1 MADVYLNGRLIGK
14 TSLPEECVEK
24 IRGLRRKGLLPYDL
38 NIAYFKEE
46 NEVRINTDGGRIQRP
61 LIILDKDGKPKL
73 TQKDIER
80 LAKGDIKWIDLIRL
94 GKIEYLDTDEEENAF
109 IAIDEESI
117 TEKHTH
123 LEIDPISILGIPAS
137 NVPYANFSRGD
148 RVNYGASKGVKQ
160 ALGIYTLNYALRM
173 DTYSNI
179 LHYPQTPLVRT
190 KTTEVVG
197 FDAHPAGQNF
207 VVALLTYD
215 GYGME
220 DAVIFNKGS
229 IERGLARSTFFR
241 PYIAVEKKYPGGQED
256 TICIP
261 DKDVRGYRVEKV
273 YRHLEEDGLVAVE
286 SAVKADDVLI
296 GKTSPPRFLGSNISS
311 FRFGTESRRETS
323 VVVRHG
329 EEGIVDLVT
338 ITEDVEGNTLVK
350 VRVRD
355 ERIPEI
361 GDKFSSRHGQKGV
374 IGMIVP
380 EEDMPFTETGLVPDM
395 ITNPH
400 GIPSRMTV
408 SQMMELLTGK
418 CAALSAEFIDG
429 SAFEKDPLAGTREIL
444 KAHGF
449 SQTGK
454 EVLYNGITGE
464 QYETEIYMGIIY
476 YHKLRH
482 MVSNKIH
489 ARSRGPVQ
497 ILTRQPTEGRA
508 KRGGLRMGEMEK
520 DCLVA
525 HGAALLLKER
535 FDSDSTVKPICEN
548 CGLVAIHDHIRD
560 KYYCPTC
567 GETSAIYPVE
577 MSYAFHLLLS
587 ELMSIG
593 IYPRLILEDKG

>member
-1 MADVYLNGRLIGK
+1 MVDVYLNGRLIGK
-14 TSLPEECVEK
+14 TNKPEESVER
-24 IRGLRRKGLLPYDL
+24 IRSLRRKGLLPYDV
-38 NIAYFKEE
+38 NVVYYTEDDEI
-46 NEVRINTDGGRIQRP
+46 RINSDAGRIQRP
-61 LIILDKDGKPKL
+61 LVILDKEGKAKL
-73 TQKDIER
+73 SQKDIDR
-80 LAKGDIKWIDLIRL
+80 LEKGELKWVDLIRL
-94 GKIEYLDTDEEENAF
+94 GKIEYLDTDEEENSF
-109 IAIDEESI
+109 IAVKDKNVKNIHS
-117 TEKHTH
+117 H
-123 LEIDPISILGIPAS
+123 LEIDPISIVGIPAS
-137 NVPYANFSRGD
+137 NVPYANYSRGD

-160 ALGIYTLNYALRM
+160 ALGLYALNYHLRM

-207 VVALLTYD
+207 VVALISMD
-215 GYGME
+215 GYNME
-220 DAVIFNKGS
+220 DAIILNKGS

-241 PYIAVEKKYPGGQED
+241 PYVSVEKRYPGGQED
-256 TICIP
+256 TICVP
-261 DKDVRGYRVEKV
+261 DKSVRGYRVEHV
-273 YRHLEEDGLVAVE
+273 YRYLEDDGIAALE
-286 SAVKADDVLI
+286 SIVDSDDVLI
-296 GKTSPPRFLGSNISS
+296 GRTSPPRFLGSMSS
-311 FRFGTESRRETS
+311 FRVGVETRRETS

-329 EEGIVDLVT
+329 EKGTVDLVT
-338 ITEDVEGNTLVK
+338 LSEDSEGNTLVK

-374 IGMIVP
+374 LGMLVP
-380 EEDMPFTETGLVPDM
+380 EEDMPFTESGMVPDM
-395 ITNPH
+395 IANPH

-418 CAALSAEFIDG
+418 KSSLSAEYTDG
-429 SAFEKDPLAGTREIL
+429 SAFIDDPLQGARETL
-444 KAHGF
+444 KEYGLNP
-449 SQTGK
+449 SGK
-454 EVLYNGITGE
+454 EVFHNGVTGE
-464 QYETEIYMGIIY
+464 QYEAEIYCGVIY

-535 FDSDSTVKPICEN
+535 FDSDATIRPICEK

-560 KYYCPTC
+560 KFYCPAC
-567 GETSAIYPVE
+567 GETSDVHMVE
-577 MSYAFHLLLS
+577 MSYAFHLLLA
-587 ELMSIG
+587 ELKSIG
-593 IYPRLILEDKG
+593 IYPRLMLEDKG